1 MDGKGGR
8 RDASLVR
15 ETREIATNCQKM
27 PKIPKIPKKGEIM
40 PENGKISAQNGVAYA
55 KALFLHTR
63 NYLVYTQ

>member
-8 RDASLVR
+8 RGASLVR
-15 ETREIATNCQKM
+15 ETRENAKNCLKM
-27 PKIPKIPKKGEIM
+27 PKIPKNRKIM
-40 PENGKISAQNGVAYA
+40 PENGKISAQNSVAYA